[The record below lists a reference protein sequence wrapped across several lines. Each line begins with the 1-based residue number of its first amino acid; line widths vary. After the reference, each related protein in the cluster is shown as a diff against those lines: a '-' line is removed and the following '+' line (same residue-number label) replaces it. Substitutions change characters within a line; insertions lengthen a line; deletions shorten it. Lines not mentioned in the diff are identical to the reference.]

1 MSIVLNT
8 TSYFDKVS
16 HLSSMLLNNSIVRG
30 EAISDNIA
38 NVDTPHYKKKEISF
52 ESELTRVLNQKEIQ
66 KLSLYTT
73 HPLHISFGEMKNYRE
88 VKSRITEE
96 YDTNYRNDKNNVDI
110 EKEVGDLTKNY
121 LHFNAIVSSINQRFT
136 RIKSV
141 IV

>member
-1 MSIVLNT
+1 MTLNT

-16 HLSSMLLNNSIVRG
+16 HLSSMLLSNSIVRG

-38 NVDTPHYKKKEISF
+38 NVDTPHYKKKEVSF
-52 ESELTRVLNQKEIQ
+52 ESELARVLNQKEIQ
-66 KLSLYTT
+66 KLSLHTT
-73 HPLHISFGEMKNYRE
+73 HPRHISFGEIKDYQE

-110 EKEVGDLTKNY
+110 EKEVSDLTKNY
-121 LHFNAIVSSINQRFT
+121 LHFNAIVNSVNQRFA